1 MHIAHARIGC
11 NKGKSRLWL
20 EGPRL
25 SLVAFEPGSRFHL
38 RTDAAGRKIVLELR
52 PDGERMVS
60 SRTRRSGGVIRPIID
75 LAGAI
80 LDRVFGAAEKVRVIY
95 REREI
100 EVTLPPL
107 AVAQAQREADL
118 RDRLGAG
125 RPLSVGTLCIG
136 AGIIDHAVHAGLHE
150 AGIATEAALAV
161 DIDPEGLDV
170 AVTANPATKGCRMS
184 IEASIDEIEPEIMPK
199 LSVLLAGLPC
209 TAASVAG
216 RARKRLTMPEAD
228 EQAGH
233 LCHAYLTL
241 LRASEAPITAI
252 ENVPQYAS
260 TASAAIIRTQ
270 LKRLGYRVFEVPL
283 VGSEFGAIEAR
294 RRWTLIGISEG
305 LAPDTFEVPAQPGS
319 ATRLGDILED
329 VPPGDP
335 RWQDHAYLDRHAEA
349 QATKGN
355 SFKRNIVTADNTTVG
370 TIGRSYWKHRTSEP
384 SLQAPHDASL
394 SRLLTPA
401 EHARV
406 KSIPDDLA
414 AAIINGR
421 SATAAHELLGQGAVW
436 SCFHALGRAL
446 GQVLA
451 PLTGSNVVPLPSR
464 KPAAVLP
471 LRRPSRSSKPAADFG
486 QLALAL

>member
-1 MHIAHARIGC
+1 MHIAHARIGIT
-11 NKGKSRLWL
+11 KGKPRLWL

-38 RTDAAGRKIVLELR
+38 RTDAAARKLILELR
-52 PDGERMVS
+52 PDGERTVS
-60 SRTRRSGGVIRPIID
+60 SRTRRFGGVIRPIID

-80 LDRVFGAAEKVRVIY
+80 LDRVFGGAEKVRVIY

-107 AVAQAQREADL
+107 AVAQAEREQDL
-118 RDRLGAG
+118 RERLSAG

-136 AGIIDHAVHAGLHE
+136 AGIIDHAIHTGLHE
-150 AGIATEAALAV
+150 AGIATETALAV

-170 AVTANPATKGCRMS
+170 AVTANPATRGCRMS
-184 IEASIDEIEPEIMPK
+184 IEASLDEIEPEIMPK

-241 LRASEAPITAI
+241 LRASAAAVTAI
-252 ENVPQYAS
+252 ENVPQYSS

-283 VGSEFGAIEAR
+283 FGLDFGAIEAR

-305 LAPDTFEVPAQPGS
+305 LAPEDFVVPAEPGP
-319 ATRLGDILED
+319 ARRLGDILED

-349 QATKGN
+349 QAAKGN
-355 SFKRNIVTADNTTVG
+355 SFKRNIVTVDNATVG

-384 SLQAPHDASL
+384 SIRAPHDPAL

-401 EHARV
+401 EHAAV

-414 AAIINGR
+414 AAIIEGR

-436 SCFHALGRAL
+436 SCFRALGRAL
-446 GQVLA
+446 GKVLA
-451 PLTGSNVVPLPSR
+451 PLATANVVPLTPRLQAPRS
-464 KPAAVLP
+464 P
-471 LRRPSRSSKPAADFG
+471 LCRTARPTKPAADCG